1 MGTRSL
7 TYIYNQ
13 EDMPLVCLYRQY
25 DGFPSEHGRELAE
38 ALLESKNNGIECLA
52 ASVVEKLKHG
62 DWGNTYLYPPFA
74 EQDCGQDYE
83 YIIKDDIV
91 MVIKIG
97 IKGDRIK
104 LFEGFYPEFRFFCKG
119 HDNKKVAQY
128 YLQAS

>member
-7 TYIYNQ
+7 TYIYN
-13 EDMPLVCLYRQY
+13 EADMPLVCLYRQY
-25 DGFPSEHGRELAE
+25 DGYPSEHGAELAE
-38 ALLESKNNGIECLA
+38 ALIETKHNGIECLS

-83 YIIKDDIV
+83 YIIKDDLV

-97 IKGDRIK
+97 MKGERIK
-104 LFEGFYPEFRFFCKG
+104 LFEGHYPEFRFFCKN
-119 HDNKKVAQY
+119 HDNKKVA
-128 YLQAS
+128 

>member
-38 ALLESKNNGIECLA
+38 ALIESKNNGIECLA

-74 EQDCGQDYE
+74 EQDAGQDYE

-91 MVIKIG
+91 TIFNYNMNG
-97 IKGDRIK
+97 ERIK
-104 LFEGFYPEFRFFCKG
+104 LFEGYYVEFKNYCNGR
-119 HDNKKVAQY
+119 KVTEGSQIRW
-128 YLQAS
+128 

>member
-7 TYIYNQ
+7 TYIYNDA
-13 EDMPLVCLYRQY
+13 DMPLVCIYRQY
-25 DGFPSEHGRELAE
+25 DGYPAVHGMELAKVLNE
-38 ALLESKNNGIECLA
+38 TKNNGIECLS
-52 ASVVEKLKHG
+52 ASVVERLKNG
-62 DWGNTYLYPPFA
+62 EWGNTYLYPPFA

-104 LFEGFYPEFRFFCKG
+104 LFEGYYPEFRFYCAN
-119 HDNKKVAQY
+119 HDNKQVA
-128 YLQAS
+128 

>member
-25 DGFPSEHGRELAE
+25 DGFPSEHGRELAD
-38 ALLESKNNGIECLA
+38 ALIESKNNGIECLA

-74 EQDCGQDYE
+74 EQDAGQDYE

-91 MVIKIG
+91 TIFNYNMNG
-97 IKGDRIK
+97 ERIK
-104 LFEGFYPEFRFFCKG
+104 LFEGYYVEFKNYCNGR
-119 HDNKKVAQY
+119 KVTEGSQIRW
-128 YLQAS
+128 

>member
-25 DGFPSEHGRELAE
+25 DGFPSEHGRELAD
-38 ALLESKNNGIECLA
+38 ALIESKNNGIECLA

-62 DWGNTYLYPPFA
+62 DWCNTYLYPPFA

-104 LFEGFYPEFRFFCKG
+104 LFEGSYPELMSFCKG
-119 HDNKKVAQY
+119 HDNKKVA
-128 YLQAS
+128 